1 MVQEAVCDREKVV
14 KAQGKKGDCRTGKA
28 QNKSLTH
35 RKIEDHTV
43 VTHKKV
49 IEKQIKIDLWTNW

>member
-1 MVQEAVCDREKVV
+1 VRKERLT
-14 KAQGKKGDCRTGKA
+14 TGKA
-28 QNKSLTH
+28 QNKSLKH
-35 RKIEDHTV
+35 RKIEDNTV